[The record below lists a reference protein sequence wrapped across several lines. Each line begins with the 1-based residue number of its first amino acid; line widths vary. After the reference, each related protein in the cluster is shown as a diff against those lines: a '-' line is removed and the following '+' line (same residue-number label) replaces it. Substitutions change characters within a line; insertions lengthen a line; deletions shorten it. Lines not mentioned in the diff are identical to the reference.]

1 MKLKTRNIY
10 VGSFMSLCIAAIL
23 QGQTPKDPTNVN
35 WSDLRRWTRFHVLL
49 PAATDQQKQCGPADA
64 SLVFSCAGNKRQIQL

>member
-10 VGSFMSLCIAAIL
+10 VCSFMSLCIAAIL

-35 WSDLRRWTRFHVLL
+35 WSDFGGGLDSMSYSPLQQINKTMWT
-49 PAATDQQKQCGPADA
+49 
-64 SLVFSCAGNKRQIQL
+64 S